1 MAEFMLKRM
10 VRQAGK
16 EEMFEIASAGTHDEE
31 IGNPVYPMARQ
42 ELAKHGVGCPG
53 HVARMATTADYDK
66 YDIIIGMDQA
76 NIKDLNTLFGGDPKG
91 KLHLMMDFAGEHRDV
106 ADPWFTRKF
115 NETWKDLSAA
125 LKVIFDQLI
134 ADTPADE

>member
-1 MAEFMLKRM
+1 MAEFMMKRM

-16 EEMFEIASAGTHDEE
+16 EELFEIASAGTHDEE
-31 IGNPVYPMARQ
+31 IGKPVYPMARQ

-53 HVARMATTADYDK
+53 HVARMATADDYNY

-76 NIKDLNTLFGGDPKG
+76 NMDDLNRLFGGDPEG
-91 KLHLMMDFAGEHRDV
+91 KLRLMMDFVGEHRDV

-115 NETWKDLSAA
+115 NETWKDLTAA
-125 LKVIFDQLI
+125 LTVLFNQI
-134 ADTPADE
+134 TADE